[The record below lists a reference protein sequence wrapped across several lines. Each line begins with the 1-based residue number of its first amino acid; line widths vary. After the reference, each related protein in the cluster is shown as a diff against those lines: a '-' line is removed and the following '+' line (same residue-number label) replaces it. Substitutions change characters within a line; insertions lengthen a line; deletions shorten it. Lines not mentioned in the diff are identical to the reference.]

1 MAEGDV
7 HTYYEDGLWKNRVE
21 GGRRASNTSPRRV
34 DAVLAGRQIARKR
47 RVGHFVHT
55 PEGEVETERDF
66 RPRAPR
72 TTPAGDPGHP
82 VTEDV
87 TDPPFGR

>member
-1 MAEGDV
+1 MADGDV

-55 PEGEVETERDF
+55 PEGDVETERDF
-66 RPRAPR
+66 RPGARRTDRGDGAQSRAL
-72 TTPAGDPGHP
+72 
-82 VTEDV
+82 
-87 TDPPFGR
+87 